1 VRAGEAKERNARAR
15 LRGLR
20 QRPPRNIVMSCAHRC
35 QRTSSSFSGIS
46 CTHAYTTRSARTHT
60 HTFTSRS
67 PLLSPSQLEH
77 SVPNPYKGRVQP
89 PPFGKHSR
97 PTIHTYIHA
106 TPRPP
111 PRSLSSDRRHLGAII
126 DELRFVPYINTR
138 VRTGHV
144 LLQCMYVRIKTSST
158 TRYLYAVCRILLAY
172 YRRYCLP
179 LLSSP
184 LSRRRAYRAN
194 RPPKYYTRI
203 LWNRIRVSM
212 ETVFIGR
219 AILCCV

>member
-1 VRAGEAKERNARAR
+1 MRGKRKNETRARAPARVTSKTSQKYCYVVRAQMPKNVFFVLGNLLYTRVHHPVRA
-15 LRGLR
+15 
-20 QRPPRNIVMSCAHRC
+20 
-35 QRTSSSFSGIS
+35 
-46 CTHAYTTRSARTHT
+46 HAHT